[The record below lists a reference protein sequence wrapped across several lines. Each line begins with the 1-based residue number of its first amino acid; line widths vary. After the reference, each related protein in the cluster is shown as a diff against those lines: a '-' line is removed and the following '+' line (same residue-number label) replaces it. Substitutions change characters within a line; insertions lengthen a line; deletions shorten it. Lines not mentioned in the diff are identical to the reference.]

1 MSSRPRTPSDAVAR
15 AATASPACTREEILA
30 AAARLFR
37 QQGYVSTTLRQIAE
51 AAGIKA
57 GSIYY
62 HFESKDEIA
71 ARVLDAGIE
80 AVAAVVAAR
89 LAALAPGAGSR
100 ERLGMAIEGHL
111 RGMLHH
117 GDFTSAHIRIYRHV
131 SESARERH
139 RAVRSA
145 YTRLWDGLLAD
156 AAAAGVVRGD
166 VPLSMIRQ
174 FLIGALNW
182 PVDWYDPRRG
192 SFERFAAQM
201 ASLVL
206 DGIAAPE
213 AA

>member
-1 MSSRPRTPSDAVAR
+1 MPTRRPSPHAALAAVP
-15 AATASPACTREEILA
+15 AAPGRMRQEILA

-37 QQGYVSTTLRQIAE
+37 QQGYAGTTLRQIAE

-71 ARVLDAGIE
+71 ARVLDAGID
-80 AVAAVVAAR
+80 AVAALVAER
-89 LAALAPGAGSR
+89 LASLAPGAGSR

-131 SESARERH
+131 SEAARTRH
-139 RAVRSA
+139 HAVRSA

-156 AAAAGVVRGD
+156 AAAAGVVRAD
-166 VPLSMIRQ
+166 VPLPMIRQ
-174 FLIGALNW
+174 YLVGALNW

-192 SFERFAAQM
+192 SFEAFAAHM
-201 ASLVL
+201 TSLVL